1 MKRGSVVTIAL
12 SGDYGKPRPALV
24 VQSNYFSE
32 HPSVS
37 VLPITSELR
46 QTPLFRID
54 AEPDENSGLRK
65 HSQIMVDKI
74 QTVPSEKIGKVIGV
88 LDEATMM
95 EVNRALALWLG
106 FAGNSV

>member
-1 MKRGSVVTIAL
+1 MNRGSVVTIAL

-46 QTPLFRID
+46 PTPLFRID
-54 AEPDENSGLRK
+54 AEPDENNGLRK

-74 QTVPSEKIGKVIGV
+74 QTVPAEKIGKVIGM
-88 LDEATMM
+88 LDDATMI

-106 FAGNSV
+106 FAGNSG

>member
-12 SGDYGKPRPALV
+12 SGDYGKSRPALV

-54 AEPDENSGLRK
+54 AEPDENNGLRK